1 MADIHEFAYRF
12 AYETLYE
19 VHIFKKFFGGI
30 SETVVIIAAVDEIL
44 REKMNSALLFKF
56 FH

>member
-12 AYETLYE
+12 AYETLYKI
-19 VHIFKKFFGGI
+19 HIFKKFFGGI
-30 SETVVIIAAVDEIL
+30 SETVVIIAAVDKVL
-44 REKMNSALLFKF
+44 GEKVNSALLFKF

>member
-12 AYETLYE
+12 AYETLYV

-30 SETVVIIAAVDEIL
+30 AEAVVVISTVDKVL
-44 REKMNSALLFKF
+44 REKMDSALLFKF